1 MNEQTKLFVVVM
13 ILLVGRARSDKYDE
27 NIDFVV
33 YNDQQDSA
41 FLWTNES
48 LVAAR
53 RCDKNGNL

>member
-1 MNEQTKLFVVVM
+1 MNQSVTIIVA
-13 ILLVGRARSDKYDE
+13 LLVGQANSDKYDD

-33 YNDQQDSA
+33 HKDRLDDSP

-48 LVAAR
+48 LVLDR